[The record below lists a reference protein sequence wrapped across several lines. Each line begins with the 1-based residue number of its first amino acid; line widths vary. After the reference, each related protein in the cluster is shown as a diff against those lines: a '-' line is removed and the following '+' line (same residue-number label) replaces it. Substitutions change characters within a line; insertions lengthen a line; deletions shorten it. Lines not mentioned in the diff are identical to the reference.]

1 MGRRSAFALTLLVW
15 VAGLAAEP
23 VRAATAVESRVAASA
38 DDAEENAAGSVSIV
52 GSDLELGWDG
62 SAQTL
67 GLRFPGL
74 DVPQG
79 AFVTD
84 AWIQFETDE
93 ATASAVSL
101 SFRAQAADDA
111 PSFSTADE
119 DLTSRARAAA
129 SAAWVPPAWSTVGEA
144 GPDQR
149 TPDLSALVQ
158 AVVDR
163 PGWSAGNALV
173 IFVNGDSG
181 SGRRIARSWNS
192 DPGGAPLLHVEY
204 ELSDVN
210 DPPSLAIVSPIAL
223 TQLAADVPA
232 ALVATASDPEQGDLG
247 ASVEWTSSRDGLL
260 GQGASLSPVLSVGI
274 HTLTA
279 AVQDLEG
286 LAASASLDVEVTA
299 GGYTLLTAGD
309 IANCNS
315 PGDEATADLLDQRF
329 GSVLTLGDNAYPDGT
344 LAEFQSCYHPSWG
357 RHKARTRPATGNH
370 EYHVDGAAGHFAYY
384 GAAAGDP
391 ATGWYSFDLGGW
403 HIVVL
408 NSNCSAIG
416 GCTRSSPQGLW
427 LEAELA
433 ANPRACSIAVTHHP
447 RFSSGSSHGSISA
460 MRDLYDIFHDH
471 GGDLFL
477 SGHDHNYERFAPQ
490 DALGVAD
497 PTAPRQFVVGTGGA
511 SLRDMGE
518 IQPNSV
524 TSAGNVYGLLEL
536 TLHEGSYEWEFVPAA
551 GYSYTDAG
559 SAPCSGTDEEPVNQA
574 PQVSIQAP
582 ADGAS
587 FPSGTPIEFSG
598 SASDFEDGPLDAAI
612 SWTSSRHGAIGAGAS
627 FTTSALSVG
636 THTIQA
642 RVTDSDGVPSVA
654 ETSIEVS
661 QVSAVTIEKRI
672 AASSDDAE
680 ETNGGSHEVFLSSL
694 DLELIDDGSDQL
706 VGLRFPALEI
716 PRGVRLREAWLQF
729 QADGSTSSATLL
741 QIRAQASDDAPTFG
755 RTRGDLSDRPL
766 GSASV
771 SWSPPAW
778 TGGAQGE
785 AQRSPS
791 LVSVVQEVVDREGW
805 APGNDLVLIITGS
818 VLRRAESY
826 EGIVAAAPLLHVEY
840 EIEGGGG
847 EDGGNETVGCGIGPE
862 LAGALPLLAWL
873 HRRRRAPARRG

>member
-1 MGRRSAFALTLLVW
+1 MRRTLVLALTLPVLIG
-15 VAGLAAEP
+15 GLA
-23 VRAATAVESRVAASA
+23 VRGAHAAAVAESRVSASA
-38 DDAEENAAGSVSIV
+38 DDAEEYAAGNVSIL

-67 GLRFPGL
+67 GMRFPGL

-79 AFVTD
+79 ALVTG

-101 SFRAQAADDA
+101 TFQAQAADDA
-111 PSFSTADE
+111 PSFGTADE
-119 DLTSRARAAA
+119 DLTTRARESA
-129 SAAWVPPAWSTVGEA
+129 SAAWSPPAWSTVGEA

-173 IFVNGDSG
+173 IFVDGGSG
-181 SGRRIARSWNS
+181 TGRRIARAWNS
-192 DPGGAPLLHVEY
+192 DPAGAPLLHVEY
-204 ELSDVN
+204 EVADVN
-210 DPPSLAIVSPIAL
+210 DPPELRIVSPLPLA
-223 TQLAADVPA
+223 QFAADVPA
-232 ALVATASDPEQGDLG
+232 ALLATASDPEDGDLG
-247 ASVEWTSSRDGLL
+247 ASVQWASSRDGFL
-260 GQGASLSPVLSVGI
+260 GAGASLSPLLSVGI

-279 AVQDLEG
+279 QVQDAEG
-286 LAASASLDVEVTA
+286 LAASASVDVEVTP
-299 GGYTLLTAGD
+299 GGLTLLVAGD

-315 PGDEATADLLDQRF
+315 PGDEATAALLDERVGQ
-329 GSVLTLGDNAYPDGT
+329 VLTLGDNAYPDGT
-344 LAEFQSCYHPSWG
+344 LAEFQNCYGPGWG

-370 EYHVDGAAGHFAYY
+370 EYHVDGAAGHFEYF

-391 ATGWYSFDLGGW
+391 ATGWYSFDLGSW

-416 GCTRSSPQGLW
+416 GCSRTSPQGLW
-427 LEAELA
+427 FEADLA

-447 RFSSGSSHGSISA
+447 RFSSGISHGSISA
-460 MRDLYDIFHDH
+460 MQDLYDIFHSH

-477 SGHDHNYERFAPQ
+477 SAHDHNYERFAPQ
-490 DALGVAD
+490 DAFGVAD
-497 PTAPRQFVVGTGGA
+497 PTAPRQFVIGTGGA
-511 SLRDMGE
+511 SLRDMGD

-524 TSAGNVYGLLEL
+524 TSAGNVYGVLAL
-536 TLHEGSYEWEFVPAA
+536 TLHDDSYDWEFLPAA
-551 GYSYTDAG
+551 GYSYTDSG
-559 SAPCSGTDEEPVNQA
+559 SASCVGTGEEPVNQP
-574 PQVSIQAP
+574 PQVSIDAP
-582 ADGAS
+582 ADDAS
-587 FPSGTPIEFSG
+587 FRVDTPVGFSG
-598 SASDFEDGPLDAAI
+598 SASDPEDGSLDAAI
-612 SWTSSRHGAIGAGAS
+612 AWTSSRDGAIGAGAS

-642 RVTDSDGVPSVA
+642 SVQDSGGLPA
-654 ETSIEVS
+654 LAQISIEITQPVT
-661 QVSAVTIEKRI
+661 VTIEKRI
-672 AASSDDAE
+672 AANSDDAE
-680 ETNGGSHEVFLSSL
+680 EADGGAHDVFLSSL
-694 DLELIDDGSDQL
+694 DLELIDDGTDQL

-716 PRGVRLREAWLQF
+716 PRGARLRDAWLQF

-741 QIRAQASDDAPTFG
+741 QIRAQASDDAPTFS
-755 RTRGDLSDRPL
+755 RTPSDLSNRVL

-818 VLRRAESY
+818 GLRRAESY
-826 EGIVAAAPLLHVEY
+826 EGILDAAPRLHVEY
-840 EIEGGGG
+840 ETEGGG
-847 EDGGNETVGCGIGPE
+847 DGPPTAPVGCGIGPE